1 MKAGRKKSDTTA
13 PSDATQVAAGDEIV
27 VSQKDDKKKKEEI
40 DEDGD
45 EEGQQQLEVLQEG
58 EAPKLEEGF
67 YEIEDI
73 RKKRMR
79 KGEVQYLIKWRGWP
93 EASNTWE
100 PFENLKFCADFI
112 EAFEE
117 KSRSRKSSGR
127 KRRRRGSGLNN
138 AFVKKKPRS
147 FRGEEIPA
155 LTEHNSDVCEGES
168 TEKDHEEENQVTEEV
183 ELNGFQ
189 DIDDQKEDGNKESGR
204 ISVQLNE
211 EEGWMEDGSSKI
223 ECTQPVGSKKRK
235 SGSVRRFKQDLH
247 MEVQDEARDVA
258 PGSEKLG
265 NEDVDSNENEEEIGN
280 KAIKLYGCANLPPPT
295 ITKILKP
302 VRYHAS
308 VIDDVQQVSI
318 TFKALRS
325 DGQEVLVD
333 DKDLKLNNPLLFN
346 QLL

>member
-1 MKAGRKKSDTTA
+1 MGTKRVSSSSKSSKKGRLRSWKRDSTRSRTSARRECVKARSNTSSNGVGGRKL
-13 PSDATQVAAGDEIV
+13 P
-27 VSQKDDKKKKEEI
+27 
-40 DEDGD
+40 
-45 EEGQQQLEVLQEG
+45 
-58 EAPKLEEGF
+58 
-67 YEIEDI
+67 
-73 RKKRMR
+73 
-79 KGEVQYLIKWRGWP
+79 
-93 EASNTWE
+93 NTWE

-127 KRRRRGSGLNN
+127 KRCRRGSGLNN
-138 AFVKKKPRS
+138 AFVKKKPCS

-280 KAIKLYGCANLPPPT
+280 KAIKLYGCANLPPAHH
-295 ITKILKP
+295 
-302 VRYHAS
+302 YQDS
-308 VIDDVQQVSI
+308 
-318 TFKALRS
+318 
-325 DGQEVLVD
+325 
-333 DKDLKLNNPLLFN
+333 
-346 QLL
+346 